1 MNPEE
6 PGGPQRRSTRPRND
20 PVAPYGKPPKKSTSR
35 SDRTYGGSGEPI
47 DDSTPAVLYDM
58 DNPNYLNLVK
68 FINDPRYKLTD
79 SGSITKEVYP
89 ANITAGFITTLA
101 GSDELDRLKE
111 STGISLEDEADQDIP
126 RDYVRTSKTNQE
138 KQIVERVPGAAS
150 GQLSIREGNIFFY
163 PFTQDF
169 DPINNP
175 LASLPDIDPSLT
187 NYPIIQFPHEFNY
200 GVFNTLGILYIDPA
214 TGRQSRLR
222 LEVAGNIG
230 DKPYFRVPY
239 DRKNEQTIFMYGIP
253 VFYENRPIRPH
264 EDSAGASANFGRRR
278 KAGGNLKEVN
288 KVIKYLESLK
298 C

>member
-1 MNPEE
+1 MNPGGS
-6 PGGPQRRSTRPRND
+6 GGPQRRSTRPRNTPD
-20 PVAPYGKPPKKSTSR
+20 VPYSKPPKKSTSR
-35 SDRTYGGSGEPI
+35 SDRTYGGSSELI

-58 DNPNYLNLVK
+58 DNPNYLKLVK

-89 ANITAGFITTLA
+89 ANITAGFITTLEGA
-101 GSDELDRLKE
+101 IELDRLRE

-126 RDYVRTSKTNQE
+126 RDHVRISRTNRE
-138 KQIVERVPGAAS
+138 KQIVEKVPGAAS
-150 GQLSIREGNIFFY
+150 GSLSIREGNIFFY
-163 PFTQDF
+163 PFTQEF

-175 LASLPDIDPSLT
+175 LVSLPDIDTSLT
-187 NYPIIQFPHEFNY
+187 NYPIIQFPHQFNY
-200 GVFNTLGILYIDPA
+200 GVFNTLGVVYIDPD

-230 DKPYFRVPY
+230 DKPYFRIPY
-239 DRKNEQTIFMYGIP
+239 DFKNGETIFMYGIP
-253 VFYENRPIRPH
+253 VFHENRPIRPH
-264 EDSAGASANFGRRR
+264 EDSAGASAEFGRTR
-278 KAGGNLKEVN
+278 KAAGNLKKVN